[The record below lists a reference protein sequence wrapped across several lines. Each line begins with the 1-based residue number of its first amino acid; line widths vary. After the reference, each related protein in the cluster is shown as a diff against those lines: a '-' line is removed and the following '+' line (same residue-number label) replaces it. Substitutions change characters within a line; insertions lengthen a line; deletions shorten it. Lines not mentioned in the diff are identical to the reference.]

1 MTPQQIVGT
10 ASRLFAIWLL
20 ITAFQAVAIGGA
32 LKAGSSDPSAVWV
45 PYLMG
50 GIYLLAGL
58 LCWFFPMV
66 IAHKLV
72 PRTKYDDVLR
82 LPAQQALVVA
92 CVVLGLLVIAFKAL
106 APVMGYLSVC
116 ALWIGSGQPVSTM
129 DASRHIDGFIGFAQL
144 AFGLFLVLKAQVVA
158 KRLLDD
164 PQAPQHGLRG
174 EVSS

>member
-10 ASRLFAIWLL
+10 AARLFAIWLV

-32 LKAGSSDPSAVWV
+32 LKAVSGNPRDVWV
-45 PYLMG
+45 PYLVG
-50 GIYLLAGL
+50 GFYLLAGL

-72 PRTKYDDVLR
+72 PRTKFDNVLR

-92 CVVLGLLVIAFKAL
+92 CVVLGLLIIAFKAL

-129 DASRHIDGFIGFAQL
+129 DAGRHIDGVIGFAQL
-144 AFGLFLVLKAQVVA
+144 ALGLFLVVKAQVVA
-158 KRLLDD
+158 RHLLSD
-164 PQAPQHGLRG
+164 PQGHISSRHGT
-174 EVSS
+174 S

>member
-10 ASRLFAIWLL
+10 ASRLFAIWLF

-45 PYLMG
+45 PYLVG
-50 GIYLLAGL
+50 SFYLLAGL
-58 LCWFFPMV
+58 LSWFFPMV

-116 ALWIGSGQPVSTM
+116 ALWIGSGQTISTM
-129 DASRHIDGFIGFAQL
+129 DADRHIDGFIGFAQL
-144 AFGLFLVLKAQVVA
+144 AFGLFLVLKAHVVA
-158 KRLLDD
+158 RRLLEE
-164 PQAPQHGLRG
+164 PRAPQHEIGG
-174 EVSS
+174 EVS

>member
-45 PYLMG
+45 PYLIG
-50 GIYLLAGL
+50 GVYLLAGL

-82 LPAQQALVVA
+82 LPAQSALVVA

-129 DASRHIDGFIGFAQL
+129 DAGRHIDGVIGFAQL

-158 KRLLDD
+158 KHLLDE
-164 PQAPQHGLRG
+164 PQASQHELRG
-174 EVSS
+174 EVS

>member
-1 MTPQQIVGT
+1 
-10 ASRLFAIWLL
+10 
-20 ITAFQAVAIGGA
+20 
-32 LKAGSSDPSAVWV
+32 
-45 PYLMG
+45 
-50 GIYLLAGL
+50 
-58 LCWFFPMV
+58 MV

-129 DASRHIDGFIGFAQL
+129 DAGRHIDGVIGFAQL
-144 AFGLFLVLKAQVVA
+144 AFGLFLVLKANVLA
-158 KRLLDD
+158 TRLLDD
-164 PQAPQHGLRG
+164 PQTPRHELRG
-174 EVSS
+174 EVR